1 MFGVIG
7 IICTWSLQNEISM
20 TLWSSSTSQEQHLT
34 GPKSKLSKTRKQKQ
48 LQTFD
53 DFSIYRKKHVKSRP
67 RKKYQNARWLEQMLE
82 AAYIQGL
89 IPRLTKSHCFKLSW
103 ERSS

>member
-53 DFSIYRKKHVKSRP
+53 DFSIYIGKNMSSRAPEKSI
-67 RKKYQNARWLEQMLE
+67 K
-82 AAYIQGL
+82 
-89 IPRLTKSHCFKLSW
+89 TS
-103 ERSS
+103 